1 MSYVKNEWKDGDE
14 ITASKL
20 NHMENGIHE
29 AAESSGS
36 GTAGFTTILGSEID
50 DIKKFWL
57 DIVLYARYDGYKHAP
72 FDYGLIITHDYP
84 DMAFFDGPTFEQLA
98 LSLDVETRGKCYA
111 RTVAPHGD
119 SEADF
124 TYTPTADDWREV
136 SYTKDEIDVLFGN
149 VTTDIDLTTCTT
161 VTSGTADIAA
171 KAITPATD
179 DLSQSANFEIDV
191 SGYVE
196 IEATVNINM
205 GELIINGESYVAEP
219 GAPLVYSGNITG
231 PISGYVSLGTLT
243 FDKFVKGKPLDERVE
258 AVEQQVG
265 NVDAALDEILAIQ
278 ESLINGTAEAATSE
292 ESEGGAEA

>member
-50 DIKKFWL
+50 DIKKLWL

-124 TYTPTADDWREV
+124 TYTPTVDDWHEV

-161 VTSGTADIAA
+161 VTSGTADITA
-171 KAITPATD
+171 KAIKATAV
-179 DLSQSANFEIDV
+179 SAEFE
-191 SGYVE
+191 
-196 IEATVNINM
+196 VNVAVNSNM
-205 GELIINGESYVAEP
+205 AELIINGESYVVEP
-219 GAPLVYSGNITG
+219 ENPLTYSGNVTE
-231 PISGYVSLGTLT
+231 PIYVYVGGVTLT

-278 ESLINGTAEAATSE
+278 ESLINGTAVAATSE
-292 ESEGGAEA
+292 EPEGGAEA

>member
-1 MSYVKNEWKDGDE
+1 MSYKKHTWQNGEE

-20 NHMENGIHE
+20 NHMEEGI
-29 AAESSGS
+29 AESSNSS
-36 GTAGFTTILGSEID
+36 GTAGLTTLFGADID
-50 DIKKFWL
+50 NIEK
-57 DIVLYARYDGYKHAP
+57 IVLNRQAYYVRDGYEHAP
-72 FDYGLIITHDYP
+72 FDYGLIITHSYP
-84 DMAFFDGPTFEQLA
+84 DMAFLGGPSYEQLGI
-98 LSLDVETRGKCYA
+98 SLDVGTKGKCYS
-111 RTVAPHGD
+111 RTVEPSGTEEGTYEPTSAHW
-119 SEADF
+119 SEA
-124 TYTPTADDWREV
+124 
-136 SYTKDEIDVLFGN
+136 SYTKDEIDAFFGN

-161 VTSGTADIAA
+161 VTSGTADVAA

-243 FDKFVKGKPLDERVE
+243 FEKFVKGKPLDERVK

-265 NVDAALDEILAIQ
+265 NFDAALDAAIALCDRYIGG
-278 ESLINGTAEAATSE
+278 ES
-292 ESEGGAEA
+292 